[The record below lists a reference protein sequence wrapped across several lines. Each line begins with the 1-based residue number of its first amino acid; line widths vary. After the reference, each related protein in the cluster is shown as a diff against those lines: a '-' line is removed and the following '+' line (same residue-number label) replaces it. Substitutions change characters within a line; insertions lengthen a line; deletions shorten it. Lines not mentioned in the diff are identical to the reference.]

1 MGSPDFAV
9 PSLQALNT
17 HCDVLGVITQPDRP
31 SGRGRSISQ
40 PAVKTAAIEL
50 GLSVLQPR
58 RLRDPEAIEQLSIWA
73 PDLIVVAA
81 FGQILRAE
89 VLDLPQFGC
98 LNVHAS
104 LLPRW
109 RGAAPIQ
116 ACLIHGDNESGVT
129 IMKMDP
135 GIDTGPILSQKA
147 TQLMP
152 AETAGS
158 LTDRL
163 ARMGADLL
171 IETLPDYLEG
181 RISPQQ
187 QDGSL
192 ATYAPMLKKEDGELN
207 FNMPAAALER
217 RVRAF
222 QPWPGAY
229 TRWREQILKIYSA
242 TAVLKPE
249 NHALIPPGMRFIHH
263 GLPAIGT
270 GQGLLVLDLLQPAG
284 KKVMGGLAFL
294 AGARDWS

>member
-89 VLDLPQFGC
+89 VLDQPQFGC

-116 ACLIHGDNESGVT
+116 ACLIHGDNELGVT

-135 GIDTGPILSQKA
+135 GIDTGPILSQRA

-192 ATYAPMLKKEDGELN
+192 ATYAPMLKKEDGELD

-222 QPWPGAY
+222 
-229 TRWREQILKIYSA
+229 SA
-242 TAVLKPE
+242 LAW
-249 NHALIPPGMRFIHH
+249 GIH
-263 GLPAIGT
+263 T
-270 GQGLLVLDLLQPAG
+270 
-284 KKVMGGLAFL
+284 L
-294 AGARDWS
+294 AGTDSKNLQRDGSS